1 MSGNHIGKANA
12 ANSIIG
18 QSIQGLSPRGKE
30 GVAQLKNHV
39 AQANEKLPKGGSNI
53 VLELAG
59 LMGASINHPAIQSI
73 S

>member
-39 AQANEKLPKGGSNI
+39 AQANE
-53 VLELAG
+53 
-59 LMGASINHPAIQSI
+59 
-73 S
+73 